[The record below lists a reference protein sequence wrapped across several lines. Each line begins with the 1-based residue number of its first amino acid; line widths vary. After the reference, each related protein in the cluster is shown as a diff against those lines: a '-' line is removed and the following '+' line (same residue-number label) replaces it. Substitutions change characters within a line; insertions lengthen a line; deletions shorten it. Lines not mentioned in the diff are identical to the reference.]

1 MAKIVIIGGGFG
13 GLTAA
18 QKLGNDGKHHVL
30 LIDRKNHHLFQP
42 LLYQVAT
49 AGLSPADIAMPIRS
63 IVSRFPNVR
72 VQMGEVCRI
81 DREQKKL
88 WVVDQPQQGIEYDLL
103 VVAGGA
109 NHSYF
114 GHPNWEHLAPGL
126 KTIEQA
132 TEIRRRI
139 LTSIEFAENAPS
151 VESMRKHLTFVIVGG
166 GPTGVELAGSI
177 AELCRFTLSR
187 DFRQTNPAQARVIL
201 IEAGSRVLAGFDPS
215 LSKNAARDLE
225 EMGVQIWLNS
235 RVSKVDQDGICIGED
250 RVASTNVF
258 WAAGVE
264 PSSLGKMLNTPLDAV
279 GRVKV
284 TDTLQI
290 LADPNVF
297 AIGDMAAFTDASGKT
312 LQGLAPVALQ
322 QGRHVAKNILAK
334 CTHRNLLPFRYFDKG
349 MMATIG
355 RRRAVLQFSKF
366 KLSGVLA
373 WFAWLFVHIYFL
385 IGFRNR
391 AIVFFQWAWSYLTF
405 KRGARLIVATFLQD
419 KKSP

>member
-1 MAKIVIIGGGFG
+1 MIIGGGFG

-18 QKLGNDGKHHVL
+18 QTLGRDGKNHVL
-30 LIDRKNHHLFQP
+30 LIDRRNHHLFQP

-63 IVSRFPNVR
+63 ILARYPNVR
-72 VQMGEVCRI
+72 VQMAEVTRI
-81 DREQKKL
+81 DRTRKE
-88 WVVDQPQQGIEYDLL
+88 VFVASDTSQPITYDYLI
-103 VVAGGA
+103 VASGA

-114 GHPNWEHLAPGL
+114 GHPKWEPLAPGL

-132 TEIRRRI
+132 TEIRRRV
-139 LTSIEFAENAPS
+139 LTSFELAETAPN
-151 VESMRKHLTFVIVGG
+151 VEEMRRNLTFVIVGG

-177 AELCRFTLSR
+177 AELCRFTLSK

-201 IEAGSRVLAGFDPS
+201 IEAGSRVLAAFDPA
-215 LSKNAARDLE
+215 LSARAARDLE

-235 RVSKVDQDGICIGED
+235 RVSDVDANGISIGAD

-264 PSSLGKMLNTPLDAV
+264 PSPLAKMIDSPLDGV

-284 TDTLQI
+284 TDGLNVI
-290 LADPNVF
+290 ADPSVY
-297 AIGDMAAFTDASGKT
+297 AIGDIAAFTQKDGAV
-312 LQGLAPVALQ
+312 LPGLAPVALQ
-322 QGRHVAKNILAK
+322 QGRHVARNILRALNCK
-334 CTHRNLLPFRYFDKG
+334 NPLPFQYLDKG

-355 RRRAVLQFSKF
+355 RRRAVLQLGKF
-366 KLSGVLA
+366 KLSGGLA
-373 WFAWLFVHIYFL
+373 WLAWLFVHIYFL

-391 AIVFFQWAWSYLTF
+391 VIVFFQWAWSYLTF
-405 KRGARLIVATFLQD
+405 KRGARLIVATYLQE
-419 KKSP
+419 KH